1 MNTAIIITALI
12 MGLTGSLHCAGMCGP
27 IALIMPF
34 HSLAGVKKWLAIL
47 LYHVGRIT
55 VYAALGVTL
64 YSFKSFFNPVI
75 QQYISIILGITLLLV
90 GLLTFM
96 PGSKVNIYFP
106 WTGFVQ
112 KKLGK
117 LLASPGLSTLF
128 LTGMLNGLLPCG
140 LVYMALSLSMTAQ
153 DQAQAILVMY
163 SFGIGTIPML
173 VAITVLKSR
182 VHFASSRIRQ
192 LVPVALFF
200 MSALFILRGMN
211 LGVPYLSPEISI
223 EHNEVKARCCHK

>member
-1 MNTAIIITALI
+1 MSTAIIVTALI

-117 LLASPGLSTLF
+117 LLARPGLSTLF

-153 DQAQAILVMY
+153 GQAQAILVMY

>member
-1 MNTAIIITALI
+1 

-34 HSLAGVKKWLAIL
+34 HSLAGIKKWLAIL
-47 LYHVGRIT
+47 LYHIGRIT

-75 QQYISIILGITLLLV
+75 QQYISIILGVALLLI

-112 KKLGK
+112 KNLGK
-117 LLASPGLSTLF
+117 LLASPGLLTMF
-128 LTGMLNGLLPCG
+128 FTGMLNGLLPCG

-153 DQAQAILVMY
+153 DQVQAILVMY

-182 VHFASSRIRQ
+182 VHFASSRIRR